1 MNISLEEN
9 FGQLTILSV
18 SSNTRLERRHEYLYG
33 SPSAKIAQ
41 AVYMFI
47 NQVVG
52 TILLVGII
60 AYEKRGGDPQKRNII
75 NRLQSILFE
84 NMIFVKSVVGLVKLL
99 REIFGLIEFSVMI
112 RIECLASIGFY
123 NISLLFIQITT
134 IQFMYIVVWKRMKQ
148 INDEFW
154 SFYLNVTTTCLSTW
168 LVLFDHSPPRLY
180 SYVAKMNTENWDETL
195 QGYYCNISRT

>member
-1 MNISLEEN
+1 MNISLEAN
-9 FGQLTILSV
+9 LGQLTILSI
-18 SSNTRLERRHEYLYG
+18 SANTKLERRHEYLYG
-33 SPSAKIAQ
+33 SPSAKIARFFL
-41 AVYMFI
+41 MFI

-52 TILLVGII
+52 TFLLASII

-84 NMIFVKSVVGLVKLL
+84 NMIFVKSVVGLVTLS
-99 REIFGLIEFSVMI
+99 REIFGLIDFSVMFWF
-112 RIECLASIGFY
+112 ECFLSIGIY
-123 NISLLFIQITT
+123 NIMLFFIEIAV

-154 SFYLNVTTTCLSTW
+154 SFYLNVTTSSLSFW

-180 SYVAKMNTENWDETL
+180 SYIAKMNTKNLEGSTK
-195 QGYYCNISRT
+195 GYNCNIWCL

>member
-41 AVYMFI
+41 FFLMFI

-52 TILLVGII
+52 TILLAGII

-84 NMIFVKSVVGLVKLL
+84 NMIVVKTVIGVGKLS
-99 REIFGLIEFSVMI
+99 REIFGLVDFSFMIWLEFV
-112 RIECLASIGFY
+112 IGIALY
-123 NISLLFIQITT
+123 NITLIFIEIAV

-154 SFYLNVTTTCLSTW
+154 SFYLNVTTSCLSFW

-180 SYVAKMNTENWDETL
+180 TYMAKMNTENLEESTT
-195 QGYYCNISRT
+195 GYHCNI

>member
-1 MNISLEEN
+1 MNISLEAN
-9 FGQLTILSV
+9 LGQLTILSI
-18 SSNTRLERRHEYLYG
+18 SANTKLERRHEYLYG
-33 SPSAKIAQ
+33 SPSAKITRFFF
-41 AVYMFI
+41 MFI

-52 TILLVGII
+52 TFLLASII

-84 NMIFVKSVVGLVKLL
+84 NMIFVKSVIGLVKLS
-99 REIFGLIEFSVMI
+99 REVFGLIDFSVMI
-112 RIECLASIGFY
+112 WFECFLSMGIY
-123 NISLLFIQITT
+123 NIMLLFIEIAV

-154 SFYLNVTTTCLSTW
+154 SFYLNITTSCLSFW

-180 SYVAKMNTENWDETL
+180 TYMAKMNTENLEESTT
-195 QGYYCNISRT
+195 GYHCNI

>member
-1 MNISLEEN
+1 MNISLEGSM
-9 FGQLTILSV
+9 GQLTILSV
-18 SSNTRLERRHEYLYG
+18 SANTRLERRHEYLYG

-41 AVYMFI
+41 FFLMFI

-52 TILLVGII
+52 TILLAGII

-84 NMIFVKSVVGLVKLL
+84 NMIVVKTVIGIGKLS
-99 REIFGLIEFSVMI
+99 REIFGLIDFSVMI
-112 RIECLASIGFY
+112 WLEFVIGIALY
-123 NISLLFIQITT
+123 NITLIFIEIAV

-154 SFYLNVTTTCLSTW
+154 SFYLNVTTSCLSFW

-180 SYVAKMNTENWDETL
+180 TYMAKMNTENLEESTT
-195 QGYYCNISRT
+195 GYHCNI

>member
-1 MNISLEEN
+1 MNISLEGN
-9 FGQLTILSV
+9 LGQLTILSI
-18 SSNTRLERRHEYLYG
+18 SANTKLERRHEYLYG
-33 SPSAKIAQ
+33 SPLAKTAEFFL
-41 AVYMFI
+41 MFI

-52 TILLVGII
+52 TILLAGII

-75 NRLQSILFE
+75 NRLQSTLFE
-84 NMIFVKSVVGLVKLL
+84 NMIFVKSVVGLVKLS

-112 RIECLASIGFY
+112 WFECFLSMGIY
-123 NISLLFIQITT
+123 NIMLLFIEIAV

-154 SFYLNVTTTCLSTW
+154 SFYLNVTTSCLSFW

-180 SYVAKMNTENWDETL
+180 SYIAKMNTENLEESTK
-195 QGYYCNISRT
+195 GYHCNI

>member
-84 NMIFVKSVVGLVKLL
+84 NMIFVKLVVGFQKLS
-99 REIFGLIEFSVMI
+99 REIFGLIDFSVMI
-112 RIECLASIGFY
+112 WFECLLSIGVY
-123 NISLLFIQITT
+123 NTVLFFIEIVV

-154 SFYLNVTTTCLSTW
+154 SFYLNITTSCLSFW
-168 LVLFDHSPPRLY
+168 LVLFDHLPPRLY
-180 SYVAKMNTENWDETL
+180 SYMAKMNTANLEESTK
-195 QGYYCNISRT
+195 GYDCNI

>member
-1 MNISLEEN
+1 MNISLEGSM
-9 FGQLTILSV
+9 GQLTILSV
-18 SSNTRLERRHEYLYG
+18 SANTRLERRHEYLYG

-41 AVYMFI
+41 FFLMFI

-52 TILLVGII
+52 TILLAGII

-84 NMIFVKSVVGLVKLL
+84 NMIVVKTVIGIGKLS
-99 REIFGLIEFSVMI
+99 REIFGLIDFSVMI
-112 RIECLASIGFY
+112 WLEFVIGIALY
-123 NISLLFIQITT
+123 NITLIFIEIAV

-154 SFYLNVTTTCLSTW
+154 SFYLNVTTSCLSSW

-180 SYVAKMNTENWDETL
+180 SYIAKMNTKNLEESTK
-195 QGYYCNISRT
+195 G

>member
-41 AVYMFI
+41 FFLMFI

-52 TILLVGII
+52 TILLAGII

-84 NMIFVKSVVGLVKLL
+84 NMIVVKTVIGIGKLS
-99 REIFGLIEFSVMI
+99 REIFGLIDFSVMI
-112 RIECLASIGFY
+112 WLEFVIGIALY
-123 NISLLFIQITT
+123 NITLIFIEIAV

-154 SFYLNVTTTCLSTW
+154 SFYLNVTTSCLSFW
-168 LVLFDHSPPRLY
+168 LVLFDHLPPRLY
-180 SYVAKMNTENWDETL
+180 SYMAKMNTANLEESTK
-195 QGYYCNISRT
+195 GYYCNI